1 MAISAR
7 TLILARNRML
17 RKNENGQQPWL
28 PAVLGLLKRL
38 HRLPVSATAAAVEP
52 ATATAAVEAAA
63 TTVEA
68 TAAAVEPATTVEA
81 TAAVEAAARGSA
93 ESIATVE
100 PVTTKSTAEATTTYK
115 SATTHESPPADEPT
129 TEAAIEAEATAKT
142 PASPWATPA
151 PPRAGADEHSTREP
165 IRPIVAV
172 RRTSIR
178 RVAVV
183 AIVAHRRTVHI
194 ARSNPH
200 PHTHLRL

>member
-52 ATATAAVEAAA
+52 ATATAAVEASA

-129 TEAAIEAEATAKT
+129 TEAEATAKT
-142 PASPWATPA
+142 PASPRATPA
-151 PPRAGADEHSTREP
+151 PPRASANEDSALKP
-165 IRPIVAV
+165 VRPIISVRCAGIRIVSVVAV
-172 RRTSIR
+172 SACWLPGI
-178 RVAVV
+178 
-183 AIVAHRRTVHI
+183 I
-194 ARSNPH
+194 ARSNPYAYAY
-200 PHTHLRL
+200 LRL